1 MRLKIVVVLALA
13 MIAPMLFGQTG
24 GPVQT
29 ASVTL
34 TSAQLQHL
42 KGAPVQLVPAPGAG
56 NALNVVSASI
66 QYKAGNNPYS
76 IPSGGNIAVSL
87 GAVAADKRL
96 VFVPARDF
104 IDQTTDQLYMSPAN
118 GIGPDAPG
126 TIANQDLR
134 ITNDGGAEWTN
145 GDGSVTVTVYYVVL
159 ALQ

>member
-1 MRLKIVVVLALA
+1 MRMKILVVIALA
-13 MIAPMLFGQTG
+13 MAPMLFGQTG

-42 KGAPVQLVPAPGAG
+42 KGAPVQLVSAPGAG
-56 NALNVVSASI
+56 NVLNVVSASI
-66 QYKAGNNPYS
+66 QYKAGNTAYS

-87 GAVAADKRL
+87 GAAADKRL
-96 VFVPARDF
+96 IFTPARDF

-118 GIGPDAPG
+118 GIGPSASA

-134 ITNDGGAEWTN
+134 VSNDGNAEWTN
-145 GDGSVTVTVYYVVL
+145 GDGTVTITVYYTVV